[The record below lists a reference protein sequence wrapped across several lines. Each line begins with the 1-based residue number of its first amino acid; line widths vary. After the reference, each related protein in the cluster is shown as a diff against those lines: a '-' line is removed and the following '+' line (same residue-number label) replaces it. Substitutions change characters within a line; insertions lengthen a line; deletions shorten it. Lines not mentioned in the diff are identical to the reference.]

1 MNKKNNGFNKI
12 ATEMLL
18 KSAMKEYLMF
28 FFSMTE
34 KDPKEVAGLLMDNKY
49 MGGIY
54 KEIIEKVKGN
64 VAKNKRHLID
74 YEWVRMHME
83 TVVIKA
89 LSLLNMQ
96 I

>member
-1 MNKKNNGFNKI
+1 
-12 ATEMLL
+12 
-18 KSAMKEYLMF
+18 
-28 FFSMTE
+28 
-34 KDPKEVAGLLMDNKY
+34 MDNQY
-49 MGGIY
+49 MGKTY

-96 I
+96 M